1 MARAQELESAGED
14 IIHLEIGEPDFD
26 TSSNIREVGIDA
38 IPGVNCCKP
47 MGAIYAFPNIK
58 SFQRSS
64 EDIAN
69 LILEKANVALL
80 PGTSFARYGEG
91 CLRVVFANSLEN
103 IERAVQRIGDALSGL
118 EL

>member
-1 MARAQELESAGED
+1 MR
-14 IIHLEIGEPDFD
+14 IVFD
-26 TSSNIREVGIDA
+26 GLNA
-38 IPGVNCCKP
+38 IPGVNCRKP

-80 PGTSFARYGEG
+80 PGTSFGRYGE
-91 CLRVVFANSLEN
+91 CYLRVVFANSLEN
-103 IERAVQRIGDALSGL
+103 IERAVQRIGYGLSEL